1 MRAVVARRRAATAIL
16 VTGLIV
22 TGLVLAACATAQPLK
37 QPSWPAP
44 PAPMALTT
52 QAGLEATQSEHL
64 NTHTHAHLH
73 VFVDGNDVVVPSGIG
88 IDIDAPTGI
97 EKKPTLDGT
106 ATEYYVR
113 LCFAPCLSPL
123 HTHDPSGVIHTE
135 SKQDNQEPYSL
146 GQFFTEWGVRLD
158 DSCVGEFCKSD
169 TSIAIY
175 LNGKKYDG
183 NPAEIKLKSHL
194 EIAIVIGKP
203 PALIPDSWDFGP
215 LP

>member
-1 MRAVVARRRAATAIL
+1 MREVVARRQAATAIL
-16 VTGLIV
+16 VTGLM
-22 TGLVLAACATAQPLK
+22 LAACATAQPLK

-44 PAPMALTT
+44 ADPMALTT
-52 QAGLEATQSEHL
+52 KAGLEATQSEHL
-64 NTHTHAHLH
+64 NTHTHAHLD
-73 VFVDGNDVVVPSGIG
+73 VFVDGKDVVVPSGIG
-88 IDIDAPTGI
+88 IDIEAPTGI
-97 EKKPTLDGT
+97 EVKPTLDGT

-135 SKQDNQEPYSL
+135 SKDPKQKPYTL

-158 DSCVGEFCKSD
+158 DSCVGEFCTSD
-169 TSIAIY
+169 TSLAIY

-215 LP
+215 EP

>member
-1 MRAVVARRRAATAIL
+1 MRAVVGRRRAATAIL
-16 VTGLIV
+16 IAGLM
-22 TGLVLAACATAQPLK
+22 LSACSAQALK

-44 PAPMALTT
+44 PKPMDLAA
-52 QAGLEATQSEHL
+52 QAGLEPTQSEHL
-64 NTHTHAHLH
+64 NTHTHAHLD
-73 VFVDGNDVVVPSGIG
+73 VFVDGKDVVVPSGIG
-88 IDIDAPTGI
+88 VDIDAPTGI
-97 EKKPTLDGT
+97 DKKPTLDGT
-106 ATEYYVR
+106 ATEYYVT

-215 LP
+215 EP